1 MSFTASQKVDIRRH
15 MGYPA
20 FGNPNTVQGGFQ
32 SWRYFDAYGQ
42 MEFRMNNMASE
53 EETVVLNYVTEL
65 NQLETDIFGTR
76 TNLDIKKA
84 AVYEAN
90 PQEQLQREAL
100 YASFRRKLCA
110 FMGVPAGPGL
120 GASGSSAT
128 LVV

>member
-15 MGYPA
+15 AGYPA
-20 FGNPNTVQGGFQ
+20 FGNVNSVQGGFQ
-32 SWRYFDAYGQ
+32 SFRFFAAYGEL
-42 MEFRMNNMASE
+42 EFRMNNMAPE

-65 NQLETDIFGTR
+65 NTLETDIFGTR

-110 FMGVPAGPGL
+110 FLGVPAGPGL
-120 GASGSSAT
+120 GVSGNSAT
-128 LVV
+128 MVV

>member
-1 MSFTASQKVDIRRH
+1 MSLSNSQKVDIRRH
-15 MGYPA
+15 CGYPA
-20 FGNPNTVQGGFQ
+20 FGNLNTVQGGFQ
-32 SWRYFDAYGQ
+32 SWRFMDQYG
-42 MEFRMNNMASE
+42 MLEFRLNNMAPE

-65 NQLETDIFGTR
+65 NTLETDIFGTR
-76 TNLDIKKA
+76 ENLDTKKA
-84 AVYEAN
+84 AVYETN

-120 GASGSSAT
+120 GQSGSSAR